1 MKTYIMHIM
10 AFTLI
15 VVLALKIG
23 ALNDKIEGLKQEL
36 TQLDE
41 LIKANEKASDALGYK
56 TAMIGRYCMEQ
67 NIGMS
72 TCLIKLIETLPYN
85 SRRYTMAS
93 ILNSNIELT
102 KEYRDSIIAVEHKYN
117 NYD

>member
-1 MKTYIMHIM
+1 MKTYIMHVM

-15 VVLALKIG
+15 VILALQVG
-23 ALNDKIEGLKQEL
+23 ALNDEIEGLKQEL
-36 TQLDE
+36 TQLDKLVE
-41 LIKANEKASDALGYK
+41 ANEKADDALGYK

-85 SRRYTMAS
+85 SHRYTMAS
-93 ILNSNIELT
+93 VLNNNIKLT
-102 KEYRDSIIAVEHKYN
+102 KECRDSILAVEHKYN